1 MNIIAVDDEKLS
13 LEALVSCIK
22 ENLPNETV
30 NAFRK
35 TSDAEVYVCRNGC
48 DIAFLDIE
56 MRDVNGI
63 ELAKKIQEINSKVNI
78 VFVTGY
84 GDYTGEAFSIFASAY
99 IMNLHARYMNDFEV
113 LSLKNNDYVT
123 TMVLCY
129 TGDVN
134 RLNGLVNKIM
144 RLKGVKKMRFIG
156 F

>member
-1 MNIIAVDDEKLS
+1 MLISVFILQNELKFVLICELEGFFVWRKVIKDPFRAV
-13 LEALVSCIK
+13 C
-22 ENLPNETV
+22 
-30 NAFRK
+30 
-35 TSDAEVYVCRNGC
+35 AE
-48 DIAFLDIE
+48 IL
-56 MRDVNGI
+56 
-63 ELAKKIQEINSKVNI
+63 
-78 VFVTGY
+78 
-84 GDYTGEAFSIFASAY
+84 
-99 IMNLHARYMNDFEV
+99 RYMNDFEV

>member
-1 MNIIAVDDEKLS
+1 MNPKAS
-13 LEALVSCIK
+13 L
-22 ENLPNETV
+22 
-30 NAFRK
+30 
-35 TSDAEVYVCRNGC
+35 YV
-48 DIAFLDIE
+48 FIE
-56 MRDVNGI
+56 FDMRS
-63 ELAKKIQEINSKVNI
+63 E
-78 VFVTGY
+78 
-84 GDYTGEAFSIFASAY
+84 ASAY

-123 TMVLCY
+123 TMVLFY

>member
-1 MNIIAVDDEKLS
+1 MNELGVLLGFKNRSKLVRYLFKYFYDEYQYIMNPKAS
-13 LEALVSCIK
+13 LYVFIK
-22 ENLPNETV
+22 
-30 NAFRK
+30 F
-35 TSDAEVYVCRNGC
+35 D
-48 DIAFLDIE
+48 
-56 MRDVNGI
+56 MRS
-63 ELAKKIQEINSKVNI
+63 E
-78 VFVTGY
+78 
-84 GDYTGEAFSIFASAY
+84 ASAY